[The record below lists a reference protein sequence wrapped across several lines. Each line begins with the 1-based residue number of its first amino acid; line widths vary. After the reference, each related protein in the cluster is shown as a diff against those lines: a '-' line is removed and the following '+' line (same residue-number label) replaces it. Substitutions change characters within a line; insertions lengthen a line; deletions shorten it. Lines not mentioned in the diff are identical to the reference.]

1 MSNTGISPVI
11 LLPLA
16 AFLASAWLA
25 GLGAF
30 LFPLVMTA
38 LWAVRPVWRRLMLPR
53 ARAERFP
60 GAFDFRP
67 MLTIGLGLSLLV
79 MAMLAD

>member
-1 MSNTGISPVI
+1 MTGGAVQPATKGT
-11 LLPLA
+11 LRATPGA
-16 AFLASAWLA
+16 E
-25 GLGAF
+25 LGAF

-38 LWAVRPVWRRLMLPR
+38 LWVVRPVWRRLMLPR

-67 MLTIGLGLSLLV
+67 MLTIGLGLSL
-79 MAMLAD
+79 MAMAVLAG